1 MHVVIFELWPAEGRR
16 EDYLAIAAAL
26 RAELEKMPGFLSVER
41 FESLTEPGKLLSLSF
56 WESEEAIANWRRHMG
71 HRQAQAKGRAG
82 IFRDY
87 RLRVAE
93 VVRDYTSN
101 ERREE
106 APADSRAA
114 HGA

>member
-1 MHVVIFELWPAEGRR
+1 MHVVVFELWPAEGRR

-26 RAELEKMPGFLSVER
+26 RADLRKMPGFLSVER
-41 FESLTEPGKLLSLSF
+41 FESLSEPGKLLSLSF
-56 WESEEAIANWRRHMG
+56 WESEEAIANWRRQMA
-71 HRQAQAKGRAG
+71 HREAQAKGRAG
-82 IFRDY
+82 IFREY

-93 VVRDYTSN
+93 VVRDYTLS

-106 APADSRAA
+106 APADSREV